1 MVVRTHRRQFLKS
14 FTVLGAL
21 AASPALARTSWD
33 ITGSERGS
41 LRLAFFTDV
50 HARPGG
56 RVPEALAKVAAAINK
71 ERVDLVLG
79 GGDLIDGGFNST
91 RAQAAFE
98 WDAYISM
105 HRSINAEVH
114 SAIGNRDL
122 VAVSPA
128 DGSEPESDPRAAFR
142 ERLRLSQT
150 TYSLDAM
157 GYHIIIVDS
166 LRITDDEFQYHG
178 HVSAEQLEWLQQDLS
193 RVPMEAPI
201 ILVLHM
207 PLATASFGILVGNGV
222 PTRPDRVVV
231 NNREVLKAFE
241 SHNLVLV
248 LQGHSHVAELTQLR
262 GITFLTGGAIA
273 GNWWRGAYHGT
284 QEGFS
289 VLTLN
294 HNSVAWDYI
303 DYGWDASG

>member
-1 MVVRTHRRQFLKS
+1 MVLRTHRRQFLKS
-14 FTVLGAL
+14 FTVFGAL
-21 AASPALARTSWD
+21 AASPALARNSWN
-33 ITGSERGS
+33 ITGSDRGS
-41 LRLAFFTDV
+41 LRIAFFTDV

-56 RVPEALAKVAAAINK
+56 RVPEALAKAAAAINK
-71 ERVDLVLG
+71 ERVDVVLG
-79 GGDLIDGGFNST
+79 GGDLIDGGFSSS
-91 RAQAAFE
+91 RAQAAAE
-98 WDAYISM
+98 WDAYIGM

-114 SAIGNRDL
+114 SALGNRDL

-128 DGSEPESDPRAAFR
+128 DGSEPASDPRADFR
-142 ERLRLSQT
+142 ERLGVTST

-157 GYHIIIVDS
+157 GYHIIILDS

-193 RVPMEAPI
+193 RLPRQAPI

-207 PLATASFGILVGNGV
+207 PLATAFFGMLDGNGV
-222 PTRPDRVVV
+222 PARPDRVVV
-231 NNREVLKAFE
+231 NNRQVLKAFE
-241 SHNLVLV
+241 GHNLVLV
-248 LQGHSHVAELTQLR
+248 LQGHSHVAELIQQR

-284 QEGFS
+284 EEGFS

-294 HNSVAWDYI
+294 HNSISWEYI